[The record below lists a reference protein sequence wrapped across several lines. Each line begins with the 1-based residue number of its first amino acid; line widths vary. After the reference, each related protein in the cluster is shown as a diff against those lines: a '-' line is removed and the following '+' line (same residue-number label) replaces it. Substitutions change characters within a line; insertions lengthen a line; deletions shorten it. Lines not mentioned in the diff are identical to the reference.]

1 MTRAKLI
8 ALAVLIVLLLI
19 VVFQN
24 TAETTVRLLV
34 VKVTM
39 PLSLLLG
46 AVLAGGVVCGIL
58 GSLRLSAK
66 PKDTGRSTPDSPD
79 KPSSGRA

>member
-1 MTRAKLI
+1 MAKAKPL
-8 ALAVLIVLLLI
+8 ALAALIVLLLI

-34 VKVTM
+34 VKTTM

-66 PKDTGRSTPDSPD
+66 PKDTGRRRPDSPV
-79 KPSSGRA
+79 KPPSGRE